1 MSAPSTFDR
10 LVARPVWPAVEPS
23 APPPRDPR
31 GRFARASKYPDLPGR
46 IDALLEAHEALCR
59 NATDPLEVAA
69 GLEAAGISDKRARA
83 SYDAATVFELAEHL
97 YRQVPR
103 CPVAVDRADPWARPM
118 RELMARGLVYALP
131 GLMLVAAMK
140 HFIAAEAMLLLI
152 VSVVAGGANQALSW
166 LYSVQL
172 GRKQDAVAAALLRR
186 ALIASVVGGANVAL
200 LAMVIG
206 PVSLLGATVAA
217 LAVIY
222 LLSATVVLLL
232 ERHQLLLRLLI
243 PAVALSLL
251 IMFVPQHLLPREAA
265 LVADVVSVVS
275 VVGAFVA
282 AWRLAGA
289 PAGAEGPARP
299 ASLTWG
305 HLAGCLPVLAHGML
319 SMSLLSLIPLTCLR
333 AGSGAPQILG
343 PVMLPAMLSLG
354 AAEVHLY
361 GFRQRAAF
369 LLTSNCLRAFTRA
382 VRLHL
387 LSRVTSYALLLVALT
402 AAVAVV
408 GHRSLEAN
416 ADATWYLLTYL
427 LLCVGLFVASVLV
440 STGYVRTVVMIEAA
454 ALMLD
459 VALPH
464 LPTVL
469 ASPTSTAVLA
479 PLTSTA
485 VLAPLTSTAVHVG
498 SAAVLAIVMLVFGS
512 ILLGRV
518 VSYR

>member
-1 MSAPSTFDR
+1 MSAPSTFDQ
-10 LVARPVWPAVEPS
+10 LVARPVWPTFEPS
-23 APPPRDPR
+23 ASPPRDHR
-31 GRFARASKYPDLPGR
+31 GRFARASKRPDLPGR
-46 IDALLEAHEALCR
+46 INALLEAHDALCH

-103 CPVAVDRADPWARPM
+103 RPVAAARADPWARPR

-140 HFIAAEAMLLLI
+140 QFIAAEALLLLL

-166 LYSVQL
+166 LYHVQL
-172 GRKQDAVAAALLRR
+172 GRKQYAAAAALLRR

-200 LAMVIG
+200 LAVVMG
-206 PVSLLGATVAA
+206 GVSWPGATVAA
-217 LAVIY
+217 LAAIY
-222 LLSATVVLLL
+222 LLSATVVLLR
-232 ERHQLLLRLLI
+232 ERHQLLLRLLT
-243 PAVALSLL
+243 PAVAISLL
-251 IMFVPQHLLPREAA
+251 IMFVPQHLLPRGAA
-265 LVADVVSVVS
+265 VFADVVSVVS

-282 AWRLAGA
+282 AWRLAGDLA
-289 PAGAEGPARP
+289 DAEGPGRL
-299 ASLTWG
+299 ASLTWSD
-305 HLAGCLPVLAHGML
+305 LARCLPVLAHGIL
-319 SMSLLSLIPLTCLR
+319 TMSLLSLIPLTFLR
-333 AGSGAPQILG
+333 AGSGAPQVLG
-343 PVMLPAMLSLG
+343 PAMLPAMLSLG
-354 AAEVHLY
+354 VAEVHLY
-361 GFRQRAAF
+361 GFRKRAAYM
-369 LLTSNCLRAFTRA
+369 LTGNCLRTFARA

-387 LSRVTSYALLLVALT
+387 LSRVTSYALVLVALT

-427 LLCVGLFVASVLV
+427 LLCMGLFVASVLV

-464 LPTVL
+464 L
-469 ASPTSTAVLA
+469 STVLA
-479 PLTSTA
+479 PLTSTV
-485 VLAPLTSTAVHVG
+485 VLAPLTSTTAHVS
-498 SAAVLAIVMLVFGS
+498 SAGALAIAMLVFGS

>member
-10 LVARPVWPAVEPS
+10 LVARPVWPAVEPF
-23 APPPRDPR
+23 APLPRDHR
-31 GRFARASKYPDLPGR
+31 GRFARASKHPDLSGR

-103 CPVAVDRADPWARPM
+103 RPGAVARADPWARPM
-118 RELMARGLVYALP
+118 RELLARGLVYALP

-140 HFIAAEAMLLLI
+140 HFIAAEALLLLL

-172 GRKQDAVAAALLRR
+172 GRKQYAVAAALLRR
-186 ALIASVVGGANVAL
+186 ALIASVVGAANVAL
-200 LAMVIG
+200 LAVAIG
-206 PVSLLGATVAA
+206 AASWLGATVAA
-217 LAVIY
+217 LAAIY
-222 LLSATVVLLL
+222 LLSATIVLLL

-243 PAVALSLL
+243 PGVALSLL
-251 IMFVPQHLLPREAA
+251 IMFVPQHLLPREVAI
-265 LVADVVSVVS
+265 VADVVSVVS

-282 AWRLAGA
+282 AWRLAGDL
-289 PAGAEGPARP
+289 AGAEGPARVDSP
-299 ASLTWG
+299 TWSY
-305 HLAGCLPVLAHGML
+305 LAGCLPVLAHGIL

-333 AGSGAPQILG
+333 AGSGAPQVLG

-369 LLTSNCLRAFTRA
+369 LLTGDCLGTFARA

-402 AAVAVV
+402 AAVAAV

-464 LPTVL
+464 LPAVL
-469 ASPTSTAVLA
+469 AS
-479 PLTSTA
+479 LTSSA

-498 SAAVLAIVMLVFGS
+498 SAGVLAIMMLVFGS